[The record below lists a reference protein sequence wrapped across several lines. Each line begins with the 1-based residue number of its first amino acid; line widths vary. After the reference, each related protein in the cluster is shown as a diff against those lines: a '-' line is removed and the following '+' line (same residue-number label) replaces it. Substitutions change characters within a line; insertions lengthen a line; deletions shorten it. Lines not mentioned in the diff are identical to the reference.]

1 MVDPRIVRTERAVEE
16 AVLAL
21 AATRPVSRISVSELA
36 AAAGVSR
43 ATFYNRYA
51 TPLDALT
58 RALRRDLR
66 VGWEADVRRR
76 AAGTASA
83 RDALRLANAAVVDH
97 VERFRAVYGGGPEH
111 DAGDQGVF
119 DALTEHFIEYALDFM
134 HTSGHAPPGGIDR
147 RIVARF
153 LAHGLAGALR
163 AWLRDG
169 GPGRDDLV
177 EALSCVAP
185 PWWTGRR
192 DPDE

>member
-51 TPLDALT
+51 TVLDALT

-76 AAGTASA
+76 AAGACA
-83 RDALRLANAAVVDH
+83 QDALRLANAAVVDH
-97 VERFRAVYGGGPEH
+97 VERFRAVYAGAPED
-111 DAGDQGVF
+111 DAGDHGVF
-119 DALTEHFIEYALDFM
+119 EALTEHFIEYALDFM
-134 HTSGHAPPGGIDR
+134 RTSGHAPPDGIDR

-185 PWWTGRR
+185 PWWTGRPGPR
-192 DPDE
+192 